1 MYCALSIIHKRF
13 LFMFDK
19 YGEINK
25 QPFSSKEIKKFSIDF
40 PQINV
45 AVRNFI
51 LSADDLR
58 RKLKVK
64 DGGDKRVFGCT
75 IVDGSRQLIVVSKV

>member
-1 MYCALSIIHKRF
+1 MS
-13 LFMFDK
+13 K
-19 YGEINK
+19 Y
-25 QPFSSKEIKKFSIDF
+25 

-45 AVRNFI
+45 ATRNFI
-51 LSADDLR
+51 MSAEDLR

-75 IVDGSRQLIVVSKV
+75 VSNGSRQLIVVSAV